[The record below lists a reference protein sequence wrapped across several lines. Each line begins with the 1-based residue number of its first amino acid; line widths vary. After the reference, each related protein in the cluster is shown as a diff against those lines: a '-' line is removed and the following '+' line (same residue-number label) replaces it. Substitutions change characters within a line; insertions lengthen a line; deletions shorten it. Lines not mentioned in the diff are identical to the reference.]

1 MEDIKLSYSDTLA
14 KKRTELAVQRTSM
27 ALERSIM
34 AWLRTS
40 LSMVGF
46 GFTIFSF
53 LTSMQERGLASAM
66 RDTAPRDIGL
76 FLVSMGV
83 AASFFGSY
91 EYWKGLKDLR
101 KNNEGVTMKWFP
113 IAATASMG
121 VLGLLL
127 IVRIAI

>member
-1 MEDIKLSYSDTLA
+1 MEDLKLSYSDTLA
-14 KKRTELAVQRTSM
+14 KKRTAMAVQRTAM

-46 GFTIFSF
+46 GFTIFKF
-53 LTSMQERGLASAM
+53 LASMQAQGLTADM

-76 FLVSMGV
+76 FLVTLGV
-83 AASFFGSY
+83 AASFFGSW
-91 EYWKGLKDLR
+91 EYWKGLKDLG
-101 KNNEGVTMKWFP
+101 KEHEGVKMKWFP
-113 IAATASMG
+113 IVATGSMG

-127 IVRIAI
+127 IVRIIL